1 MNCGVHFGELLAGL
15 VCFVVR
21 LKMRTSILIPRRGK
35 RWPSLG
41 QQKRN
46 TTNSTAMTEGEKRDF
61 KQEAISYL
69 DHLYRVAFHLT
80 RERADAEDLVQE
92 AYLQAVTHYDQ
103 FTPGTNVKGWL
114 TKILYNL
121 FINRYHRDKR
131 MVSLD
136 QADAKTGVSWLESLK
151 GSGGEPEAEILM
163 TELQDKIKEALNGL
177 SEEFRAP
184 IVLVDIGG
192 FSYAEV
198 AEILS
203 CPVGTVRSRLFRA
216 RSILASKLR
225 SYVQKER

>member
-1 MNCGVHFGELLAGL
+1 
-15 VCFVVR
+15 
-21 LKMRTSILIPRRGK
+21 
-35 RWPSLG
+35 
-41 QQKRN
+41 
-46 TTNSTAMTEGEKRDF
+46 MTEGEKSDF
-61 KQEAISYL
+61 KQEAIAYL

-92 AYLQAVTHYDQ
+92 TYLQAVTHHDQ
-103 FTPGTNVKGWL
+103 FTAGTNLKGWL

-136 QADAKTGVSWLESLK
+136 QADAETGVSWVESLK
-151 GSGGEPEAEILM
+151 GSSGGPETELLQ
-163 TELQDKIKEALNGL
+163 TELQDKIQEALNSL
-177 SEEFRAP
+177 AEEFRSP
-184 IVLVDIGG
+184 VVLVDIGD
-192 FSYAEV
+192 FTYAEV

>member
-1 MNCGVHFGELLAGL
+1 MNCRVYFWELLTGL

-35 RWPSLG
+35 RWSSLG
-41 QQKRN
+41 RQKREAEHSI
-46 TTNSTAMTEGEKRDF
+46 TMTEGEKSDF
-61 KQEAISYL
+61 KQEAIAYL

-80 RERADAEDLVQE
+80 RERADAADLVQE

-136 QADAKTGVSWLESLK
+136 QADAETGISWVESLK
-151 GSGGEPEAEILM
+151 GSSGGPEAEILQA
-163 TELQDKIKEALNGL
+163 ELQDKIQEALNNL
-177 SEEFRAP
+177 AEEFRSP
-184 IVLVDIGG
+184 VVLVDIGG
-192 FSYAEV
+192 FTYAEV

-203 CPVGTVRSRLFRA
+203 CPVGTIRSRLFRA

-225 SYVQKER
+225 SYVQKEK

>member
-1 MNCGVHFGELLAGL
+1 
-15 VCFVVR
+15 
-21 LKMRTSILIPRRGK
+21 
-35 RWPSLG
+35 
-41 QQKRN
+41 
-46 TTNSTAMTEGEKRDF
+46 MTEGEKRDF

>member
-1 MNCGVHFGELLAGL
+1 MNCGVHFGELLTGL

-35 RWPSLG
+35 RWSSLG
-41 QQKRN
+41 QQKREAEH
-46 TTNSTAMTEGEKRDF
+46 SIAMTEGENSDF

-136 QADAKTGVSWLESLK
+136 QTRGEEGTAWVDSLP
-151 GSGGEPEAEILM
+151 GSEAGPEAEILK
-163 TELQDKIKEALNGL
+163 TELQDKLQEALNSL
-177 SEEFRAP
+177 AEEFRTP

-216 RSILASKLR
+216 RSILAGKLR
-225 SYVQKER
+225 FYVQKEK